1 MRRSSPAARSSRF
14 GATDNSPG
22 DQKKRPGDP
31 GRFFA
36 APRCCRLTRAG
47 RRRGCRHRRHRGC
60 SGHRRRR
67 RRWRWRWR
75 WRRRRRRRRRRR
87 SSVATTTLYCGDAE
101 THHTD
106 RDDRRD
112 NGDTGRCACS
122 RGSRS
127 ALGCSAPS
135 TGLRGCA
142 ARSGLRSDCARA
154 CRCTPGRPIRRFS
167 RRRGLSLGL
176 GDRVQRGE
184 LYDSRKRGNRCQ
196 ADLLIHEWDAPLKM
210 RGKFIGPPSGGSRN
224 KL

>member
-1 MRRSSPAARSSRF
+1 VAL
-14 GATDNSPG
+14 
-22 DQKKRPGDP
+22 
-31 GRFFA
+31 
-36 APRCCRLTRAG
+36 RCCRLTRAS
-47 RRRGCRHRRHRGC
+47 RRRGRRHRRHRGC

-67 RRWRWRWR
+67 RRRWRR
-75 WRRRRRRRRRRR
+75 WRRRRRGRRGRRRRRR
-87 SSVATTTLYCGDAE
+87 RWSSVATTTLYCGDAE

-106 RDDRRD
+106 RDDRRN

-122 RGSRS
+122 CGSRS
-127 ALGCSAPS
+127 ALGCSAPG

-142 ARSGLRSDCARA
+142 ARPRLRSGCART
-154 CRCTPGRPIRRFS
+154 CRCTPGRLIRRFS

-184 LYDSRKRGNRCQ
+184 LYNSRERGNRCQ

-210 RGKFIGPPSGGSRN
+210 HRKFIGPPSGGSRN